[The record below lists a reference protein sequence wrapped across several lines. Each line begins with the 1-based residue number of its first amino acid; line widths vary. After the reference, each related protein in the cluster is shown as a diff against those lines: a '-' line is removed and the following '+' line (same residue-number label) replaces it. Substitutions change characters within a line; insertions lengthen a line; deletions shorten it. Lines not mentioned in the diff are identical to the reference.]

1 MEKPKTFVAK
11 CGHASYSFGGTRQ
24 AIRTDR
30 IWQMVPEWK
39 PEKCPFCTREQIVV
53 SEIVEDGG
61 WKILSNR
68 FTPYPFHALIIPKEC
83 WPMDKLYALGGQ
95 EKIFAA
101 LRITE
106 RIVEEEDRQLWLGT
120 HVGLSAGQNVAT
132 HHSHWHALHPLSPAT
147 EEICEAVPALNEPPP
162 VPYYKTE
169 LTLFRERGVRYVVG
183 GIRAGMCFIVP
194 ENNELL
200 ALDTDKIDGMATGI
214 YRIITASADAFRSQQ
229 WLPPDYMLGFCFA
242 QHKFVFGFYCPILNP
257 WGFTEIFGIMLGTP
271 LTKPWS
277 DETTFE
283 HLTNSL

>member
-1 MEKPKTFVAK
+1 MDRPRAFVAK
-11 CGHASYSFGGTRQ
+11 CGNVSCSFGGTRT

-39 PEKCPFCTREQIVV
+39 PEKCPFCTREQIVI

-68 FTPYPFHALIIPKEC
+68 FTPYPFHAMIVPKEC
-83 WPMDKLYALGGQ
+83 WTMDKLYVLGGQ
-95 EKIFAA
+95 EKINAA
-101 LRITE
+101 LRIAW
-106 RIVEEEDRQLWLGT
+106 RMIAEEDRQLWLGT

-132 HHSHWHALHPLSPAT
+132 HHAHWHLLQPLSPPT
-147 EEICEAVPALNEPPP
+147 EEFGEAVPAPNEPPQTP
-162 VPYYKTE
+162 NYKTE
-169 LTLFRERGVRYVVG
+169 LTLFRNDGIRYVVG

-194 ENNELL
+194 ENNEPV
-200 ALDTDKIDGMATGI
+200 ALDDKIDSMAAGI
-214 YRIITASADAFRSQQ
+214 TKIIAAGADAFRSQQ

-242 QHKFVFGFYCPILNP
+242 QHKFIFGFYCPILNP
-257 WGFTEIFGIMLGTP
+257 WGFTEIFGLLLGTP